1 MSKEVYLSASAEETE
16 KLGSRLAFALLH
28 EEKKRAYV
36 ALFGEMGVGKTA
48 FSRGFCAALGI
59 VGVHSPTYAIVHEY
73 KKGTHPVF
81 HFDMYRI
88 VDEDDLLSIGFYDYL
103 ARDGYAISEW
113 SENIEDALPEDAV
126 RVRLERTEVQ
136 EVRRITI
143 EGVSLGKEAP

>member
-1 MSKEVYLSASAEETE
+1 MATYFTSSASETE
-16 KLGSRLAFALLH
+16 AVGARLAAYLL
-28 EEKKRAYV
+28 KNSPRRAYV

-48 FSRGFCAALGI
+48 FSCGFCAALGI

-88 VDEDDLLSIGFYDYL
+88 EDEDDLLSIGFYDYL

-113 SENIEDALPEDAV
+113 SENIEDALPKDAV
-126 RVRLERTEVQ
+126 RVRLERTDAQ
-136 EVRRITI
+136 EGRRITI
-143 EGVSLGKEAP
+143 EGISLGKEAP

>member
-1 MSKEVYLSASAEETE
+1 MATYFTSSASETE
-16 KLGSRLAFALLH
+16 AVGARLAAYLL
-28 EEKKRAYV
+28 KNSPRRAYV

-88 VDEDDLLSIGFYDYL
+88 EDEDDLLSIGFYDYL

-113 SENIEDALPEDAV
+113 SENIEDALPKDAV
-126 RVRLERTEVQ
+126 RVRLERTDAQ
-136 EVRRITI
+136 EGRRITI
-143 EGVSLGKEAP
+143 EGISLGKEAP